1 MKQSGTT
8 TVFAVVCVAVLLG
21 AWGIGLCIRQVR
33 FRHAGIQ
40 SKAGANPKMIAEIQ
54 KPGDAREPERD
65 RAKMAQIRPERRP
78 MPDREGGPAQRRGEG
93 REGMPMF
100 QMLPPEEA
108 AKLRERWPN
117 MSEEER
123 EKFTAQM
130 LERWENMSEEEREQ
144 ARERRSAE
152 MRQRRERL
160 EYMSEEE
167 REEFRAQ
174 MRERFGGRR
183 PRGGGEGGRRRPGA
197 RRRENDLE

>member
-8 TVFAVVCVAVLLG
+8 TVFVIVCVAVLFG

-33 FRHAGIQ
+33 FRNAGIE
-40 SKAGANPKMIAEIQ
+40 SKAVTEVE
-54 KPGDAREPERD
+54 KPGFELEREPAE
-65 RAKMAQIRPERRP
+65 MAQVRPERRP
-78 MPDREGGPAQRRGEG
+78 MPDREGGQAQRRGEG

-130 LERWENMSEEEREQ
+130 RERWENMSEEEREQ
-144 ARERRSAE
+144 ARERRRAE
-152 MRQRRERL
+152 MRQRREKL
-160 EYMSEEE
+160 ESMSEEE

-183 PRGGGEGGRRRPGA
+183 LQGGAEGGRRRPGA
-197 RRRENDLE
+197 RRREND